1 MRGTLQ
7 PVASPDFKAAA
18 RRHHDD
24 AHFLLG
30 DNRWANAD
38 HLAGLAAECAL
49 KAIIQR
55 APFGAPTNPKGIP
68 VWGQPSRTLAF
79 HINKLWQELAQSLS
93 GHSATAFAALLAGP
107 PPFATWEVEDR
118 YSDGLAIT
126 QPQATAHAGAARQ
139 VLAVLLQ
146 ADSDGFVS

>member
-7 PVASPDFKAAA
+7 PVANPDFKAAA

-49 KAIIQR
+49 KAIIQC
-55 APFGAPTNPKGIP
+55 APFGAATDAKGIP
-68 VWGQPSRTLAF
+68 MWGQPTKTLVL

-93 GHSATAFAALLAGP
+93 GHSAAAFAALLAGP
-107 PPFATWEVEDR
+107 PPFATWEVGDR
-118 YSDGLAIT
+118 YSDGSAIT
-126 QPQATAHAGAARQ
+126 QQQAAAHLGAARQ
-139 VLAVLLQ
+139 VLGVLLQ
-146 ADSDGFVS
+146 ADRDGFVS